1 MHEVNR
7 LLPVPPD
14 RDRSALPRGPCE
26 RREDLLRVA
35 RSVRLSWPVGVERA
49 DVRDANV
56 VSVVPGSRHA
66 HRTNLRC
73 GIHAWEY
80 VMHGNA
86 DVTRAMLRTPFENA
100 HRPVNVDIHSTMRIV
115 EQFRCPKNAGK
126 MDHVVRTVEALEFT
140 KHVMA
145 FASIECPSDIASTSS
160 SVNGCT
166 TNEPAPASYRNT
178 IPNRLLWFVI
188 SNIGFGNSIGKSA
201 GRITI

>member
-80 VMHGNA
+80 IMHGNT
-86 DVTRAMLRTPFENA
+86 DVTRAMLRTPFKDA
-100 HRPVNVDIHSTMRIV
+100 HRAVNVNIYGAMRVI
-115 EQFRCPKNAGK
+115 EKFGSAKNAGK
-126 MDHVVRTVEALEFT
+126 MDHGVRAVETLQLS
-140 KHVMA
+140 KHILSVTA
-145 FASIECPSDIASTSS
+145 IERPSIIASLLSS
-160 SVNGCT
+160 
-166 TNEPAPASYRNT
+166 
-178 IPNRLLWFVI
+178 LD
-188 SNIGFGNSIGKSA
+188 
-201 GRITI
+201 